1 MKGPIAWAEVQAAA
15 WFLTPALTVVLLFLF
30 LPAFAAWIL
39 SLTDFDLYTFA
50 EPTTLRWVGLRNYLA
65 LLQDGR
71 FWHALQNTL
80 IFVGLGGL
88 LTLSLALAAALG
100 IHQRFVRWK
109 AFWRTVYFAPVVTS
123 LVAVAIVWRYI
134 LHARYGL
141 ANRVFAGLGLPP
153 IDWLGDPQVA
163 LPSLILMAVWK
174 NYGYDLLIFL
184 AALQAIP
191 EELYDAARMDG
202 AGVWQQFRYVTLPA
216 LRPMM
221 ALAGLI
227 TANGYLQVFA
237 EPYVMTQGGPLDA
250 TLTLVLLLYEQ
261 GFRWWRLGY
270 AAALAFVLFVLMLG
284 VSWMLWRIQRRP

>member
-1 MKGPIAWAEVQAAA
+1 MKRSWTELRAAT
-15 WFLTPALTVVLLFLF
+15 WFLAPALAVVLLFLF
-30 LPAFAAWIL
+30 LPALAAWML

-50 EPTTLRWVGLRNYLA
+50 EPAALRWVGLRNYLA

-71 FWHALQNTL
+71 FWKALQNTL

-88 LTLSLALAAALG
+88 LTLCLALGAALW

-109 AFWRTVYFAPVVTS
+109 AFWRMVYFAPVVTS
-123 LVAVAIVWRYI
+123 LVAVAIVWRYL

-141 ANRVFAGLGLPP
+141 ANQALAWLGLPP
-153 IDWLGDPQVA
+153 IDWLGDPQWA
-163 LPSLILMAVWK
+163 LPALILMAVWK

-202 AGVWQQFRYVTLPA
+202 ASVWQQLRYVTLPA
-216 LRPMM
+216 LRPMI

-284 VSWMLWRIQRRP
+284 LSWMLWRQHRS